1 VEWFGL
7 SYAAEM
13 VQARSGRPRDAHLD
27 DVILASTRTLL
38 TAGSY
43 AELSM
48 ESVASHAGVGK
59 KTLYRRWPSKARLVA
74 HAVLDAYG
82 RRGSFEVR
90 ETGDLR
96 EDLRTWLVEHAEFI
110 ADPANA
116 ALIRALIAAAA
127 ANTHDNGALHEL
139 LSAPQHAG
147 LIVRLQHATEDG
159 EIVAGTNL
167 DAMANAL
174 VGSLL
179 LQALVGPRPGHSLT
193 GLIDTLLDGA
203 LSTYRVP

>member
-1 VEWFGL
+1 
-7 SYAAEM
+7 M
-13 VQARSGRPRDAHLD
+13 VQARSGRPRDANLD

-74 HAVLDAYG
+74 HAVLNAYG

-96 EDLRTWLVEHAEFI
+96 EDLRAWVVEHAEFL

-127 ANTHDNGALHEL
+127 ASTQDNGALHEL

-147 LIVRLQHATEDG
+147 LMVRLRSATEAG
-159 EIVAGTNL
+159 EIVAGANL

-179 LQALVGPRPGHSLT
+179 LQALVGPRPGHSLP

-203 LSTYRVP
+203 LSTCQVL

>member
-1 VEWFGL
+1 
-7 SYAAEM
+7 
-13 VQARSGRPRDAHLD
+13 LD
-27 DVILASTRTLL
+27 DVILASTRILL

-43 AELSM
+43 ADLSM

-74 HAVLDAYG
+74 QAVLDAYG
-82 RRGSFEVR
+82 RGGSFEVR

-96 EDLRTWLVEHAEFI
+96 EDLRAWLVEHAEFI

-127 ANTHDNGALHEL
+127 STQDNGALHEM

-159 EIVAGTNL
+159 HLVAGANL

-179 LQALVGPRPGHSLT
+179 LQALVGVRPDHSLT

-203 LSTYRVP
+203 LSTCQVH

>member
-1 VEWFGL
+1 
-7 SYAAEM
+7 M
-13 VQARSGRPRDAHLD
+13 VQTRSGRPRDTNLD

-48 ESVASHAGVGK
+48 EGVASHAGVGK

-82 RRGSFEVR
+82 SRGSFEVR

-96 EDLRTWLVEHAEFI
+96 DDLRAWLVEHAEFL

-127 ANTHDNGALHEL
+127 STQDNGALHEL

-159 EIVAGTNL
+159 EIVAGANL
-167 DAMANAL
+167 DAMADAL

-179 LQALVGPRPGHSLT
+179 LQALVGPRPGQSLS

-203 LSTYRVP
+203 LSTCQVH

>member
-1 VEWFGL
+1 
-7 SYAAEM
+7 M

-96 EDLRTWLVEHAEFI
+96 EDLRAWLVEHAEFI
-110 ADPANA
+110 TDPANA

-127 ANTHDNGALHEL
+127 ASTQDNGALHEL

-147 LIVRLQHATEDG
+147 LIARLQHATEDG
-159 EIVAGTNL
+159 ELVASANL
-167 DAMANAL
+167 DAIANAL

-179 LQALVGPRPGHSLT
+179 LQVLVGVRPDHRLT
-193 GLIDTLLDGA
+193 GLVDTLLDGA
-203 LSTYRVP
+203 LSTCQVH

>member
-1 VEWFGL
+1 
-7 SYAAEM
+7 M
-13 VQARSGRPRDAHLD
+13 VQAQSGRPRDANLD

-43 AELSM
+43 TELSM

-96 EDLRTWLVEHAEFI
+96 EDLRAWLDEHVEFI

-127 ANTHDNGALHEL
+127 ASTQDNGALHEL

-147 LIVRLQHATEDG
+147 LITRLRRATEDG
-159 EIVAGTNL
+159 ELLAGVNL
-167 DAMANAL
+167 EAIAYAL

-179 LQALVGPRPGHSLT
+179 LQVLVGVRPDHRLA
-193 GLIDTLLDGA
+193 GLVDTLLDGA
-203 LSTYRVP
+203 LSTCQVH

>member
-1 VEWFGL
+1 
-7 SYAAEM
+7 M
-13 VQARSGRPRDAHLD
+13 VQARSGRPRDANLD
-27 DVILASTRTLL
+27 DVILVSTRNLL
-38 TAGSY
+38 ATGSY

-96 EDLRTWLVEHAEFI
+96 ADLRAWWVEHAEFI

-127 ANTHDNGALHEL
+127 ASTQDNGALHEL

-147 LIVRLQHATEDG
+147 LMVRLQHAAEKG
-159 EIVAGTNL
+159 NLAAGTNL
-167 DAMANAL
+167 DAMADAL

-179 LQALVGPRPGHSLT
+179 LQVLMGARPDSPLT
-193 GLIDTLLDGA
+193 GLVDTLLDGA
-203 LSTYRVP
+203 LSTCPVL

>member
-1 VEWFGL
+1 
-7 SYAAEM
+7 M
-13 VQARSGRPRDAHLD
+13 VQARSGRPRDANLD
-27 DVILASTRTLL
+27 DVILASTRNLL
-38 TAGSY
+38 AEGSY

-96 EDLRTWLVEHAEFI
+96 ADLRAWWDEHAEFI

-127 ANTHDNGALHEL
+127 ASTQDNGALHEL

-147 LIVRLQHATEDG
+147 LMVRLQHATEDG
-159 EIVAGTNL
+159 HLVAGTNL
-167 DAMANAL
+167 DAMADAL

-179 LQALVGPRPGHSLT
+179 LQVLMGARPDHRLT
-193 GLIDTLLDGA
+193 GLVDTLLDGA
-203 LSTYRVP
+203 LSTCQVL

>member
-1 VEWFGL
+1 
-7 SYAAEM
+7 M
-13 VQARSGRPRDAHLD
+13 VQARSGRPRDANLD

-82 RRGSFEVR
+82 RRGSFDVR
-90 ETGDLR
+90 ESGDLR
-96 EDLRTWLVEHAEFI
+96 EDLRAWLVEHAEFI
-110 ADPANA
+110 ADRANA

-127 ANTHDNGALHEL
+127 ASTQDNNALHEL

-147 LIVRLQHATEDG
+147 LMIRLQRATEAG
-159 EIVAGTNL
+159 EVAAGTNL
-167 DAMANAL
+167 DAIANAL

-179 LQALVGPRPGHSLT
+179 LQALVGVRPRQSLT

-203 LSTYRVP
+203 RTTGQVH

>member
-1 VEWFGL
+1 
-7 SYAAEM
+7 M
-13 VQARSGRPRDAHLD
+13 VQARSGRPRDANLD
-27 DVILASTRTLL
+27 DVILASTRILL

-43 AELSM
+43 ADLSM

-74 HAVLDAYG
+74 QAVLDAYG
-82 RRGSFEVR
+82 RGGSFEVR

-96 EDLRTWLVEHAEFI
+96 EDLRAWLVEHAEFI

-127 ANTHDNGALHEL
+127 STQDNGALHEM

-159 EIVAGTNL
+159 HLVAGANL

-179 LQALVGPRPGHSLT
+179 LQALVGVRPDHSLT

-203 LSTYRVP
+203 LSTCQVH

>member
-1 VEWFGL
+1 
-7 SYAAEM
+7 
-13 VQARSGRPRDAHLD
+13 LD

-74 HAVLDAYG
+74 HAVLNAYG

-96 EDLRTWLVEHAEFI
+96 EDLRTWLVEHVEFL

-127 ANTHDNGALHEL
+127 STQDSGALHEL

-147 LIVRLQHATEDG
+147 LMVRLQHASEDG

-179 LQALVGPRPGHSLT
+179 LQVLAGARPDHRLT
-193 GLIDTLLDGA
+193 GLVDTLLDGA
-203 LSTYRVP
+203 LSTYRVH

>member
-1 VEWFGL
+1 
-7 SYAAEM
+7 M
-13 VQARSGRPRDAHLD
+13 VQARSGRPRDANLD
-27 DVILASTRTLL
+27 DVILASTRNLL
-38 TAGSY
+38 AAGSY

-96 EDLRTWLVEHAEFI
+96 ADLRAWLVEHAEFI

-127 ANTHDNGALHEL
+127 ASTQDNGALHEL

-147 LIVRLQHATEDG
+147 LMVRLQRATRDG
-159 EIVAGTNL
+159 DIVAGTNL
-167 DAMANAL
+167 DAMADAL

-179 LQALVGPRPGHSLT
+179 LQSLVGARPHQSLT

-203 LSTYRVP
+203 LTTGPVH